1 MTKQSV
7 VYRCKVKRCVT
18 RDNLP
23 VEVLATIVF
32 RFRGDGDKGED
43 PTLVRKFVYELGVR
57 GLEAQLEVAVV
68 RASRDI
74 YSHTFT
80 LFARSLL

>member
-1 MTKQSV
+1 M

-23 VEVLATIVF
+23 VEVRATIVF
-32 RFRGDGDKGED
+32 RCRGNGDKGED
-43 PTLVRKFVYELGVR
+43 PSLVRKFVYELGVR

-68 RASRDI
+68 RASSDM
-74 YSHTFT
+74 
-80 LFARSLL
+80 

>member
-1 MTKQSV
+1 M

-23 VEVLATIVF
+23 VEVQATIVF
-32 RFRGDGDKGED
+32 RFRGDGGKGED
-43 PTLVRKFVYELGVR
+43 PTLVRKFVYEMGVR

-68 RASRDI
+68 RASRDMCG
-74 YSHTFT
+74 HTLYIFCT
-80 LFARSLL
+80 LSRDLF